1 MSDACQ
7 KGCVV
12 TGLAYADPNLREGLI
27 EFQSRAGIYV
37 RNTQRDA
44 IITTNR
50 HNICVAGRELS
61 RVRKFSWRVLLRRRK
76 QESISIQSALWDAL
90 TRPSINRCDKF
101 DFAPLL
107 ADVLEQK
114 LGSSCI
120 HHPRLPKKFT
130 PIQASLP
137 VQKLPD
143 AHGRYSHEIEDCWG
157 RKMRGWIAD
166 FAGTGFSI
174 VQWNGPTRKTARSQ
188 PIVPA
193 TVICSA
199 TSTIDTANAR
209 SPCGVPGLYRLTGAP
224 ERRLL
229 GDRVF
234 NTKVSDGI
242 STLQN
247 STTFSCN
254 GLLELKT
261 PLCSL
266 EKLLYPHAPGLA
278 SEESFIYFSV
288 RAPSFANPN
297 ISLATPQRAGAA
309 NAAAAHPSTP
319 RSEESRSSNNDAERF
334 PFRLL
339 RSSVAAISGIACYP
353 IARHEPPP
361 PAKAWKF
368 NHITEH
374 PMRVRGDE
382 NENGVQ

>member
-44 IITTNR
+44 I
-50 HNICVAGRELS
+50 
-61 RVRKFSWRVLLRRRK
+61 VRKFSWRVLLRRRK

-174 VQWNGPTRKTARSQ
+174 VQWNGLGPKPLVDAQDRAF
-188 PIVPA
+188 A
-193 TVICSA
+193 
-199 TSTIDTANAR
+199 ANCASYGDMLR
-209 SPCGVPGLYRLTGAP
+209 DLHHR
-224 ERRLL
+224 
-229 GDRVF
+229 DRVF

-247 STTFSCN
+247 STTFSC
-254 GLLELKT
+254 
-261 PLCSL
+261 L